1 MTISQK
7 SRQLLTTPLCVMA
20 ANGNTSRPRA
30 LVTGA
35 SGFLGTE
42 IILILLERGFHVV
55 AALRSAAKADAWRQR
70 YPQHTEQGQIDFV
83 VIPDMQEDG
92 AYDQAVR
99 DVDIVFHTASP
110 FNFTFKDNEKDM
122 LIPAKK
128 GALSVLESAL
138 KAKRVQRFI
147 FTSS

>member
-1 MTISQK
+1 
-7 SRQLLTTPLCVMA
+7 MA
-20 ANGNTSRPRA
+20 GNTSRPRA

-55 AALRSAAKADAWRQR
+55 AALRSAANADAWRR
-70 YPQHTEQGQIDFV
+70 MHPQYTGQSLVKFV

-92 AYDQAVR
+92 AYDEAVQ
-99 DVDIVFHTASP
+99 DVDIIFHTASP
-110 FNFTFKDNEKDM
+110 FNFTFQDNEKEM
-122 LIPAKK
+122 LVPARK
-128 GALSVLESAL
+128 GALSVLESAM
-138 KAKRVQRFI
+138 KSERVQRFI